1 MWRSCMQP
9 CNSQGKTE
17 KASNLVRYSQFYIL
31 VSSIF
36 HIYQLEGIGFLFCIW
51 TSCAD
56 FVLGGLILFGAL
68 TTILIPCPFLLYLD
82 FTWTTF
88 QLERLKEQNLWEPI
102 SLPSQCLCM
111 QRYGMGLIGLLME
124 ANIEWITN
132 TPLMS
137 LNFLTLFCTGV
148 LSILLSSFQDAIIQ
162 RVLRRSPPV
171 SHQCKELRWRA
182 LGLSLWHILIA
193 MIGFGTGL
201 PHQSVWSIPKKQTD
215 SNLTILLLLA
225 EAGATTGNDTTIVGQ
240 VMLKSFPFKKYAMV
254 ALSCDGWGL
263 MLSS

>member
-17 KASNLVRYSQFYIL
+17 KASNLVRYSQFYIP

-36 HIYQLEGIGFLFCIW
+36 HIYQLEEGIGFLFCIW

-68 TTILIPCPFLLYLD
+68 TTILIPCLFLLYLD
-82 FTWTTF
+82 FMWTTF
-88 QLERLKEQNLWEPI
+88 QLERLKEPNLWEQI

-171 SHQCKELRWRA
+171 
-182 LGLSLWHILIA
+182 
-193 MIGFGTGL
+193 
-201 PHQSVWSIPKKQTD
+201 
-215 SNLTILLLLA
+215 
-225 EAGATTGNDTTIVGQ
+225 
-240 VMLKSFPFKKYAMV
+240 
-254 ALSCDGWGL
+254 
-263 MLSS
+263 